1 MKLKRIA
8 LIAFSM
14 ICYMSLCFIII
25 CATGCTYASNYI
37 CGDGSSPTLTTTK
50 VVTTSPELQGNIP
63 IQGGTVSSPTQMM
76 TLPK

>member
-25 CATGCTYASNYI
+25 CATGCTYASQYI
-37 CGDGSSPTLTTTK
+37 CGDGSNPVLNTTK
-50 VVTTSPELQGNIP
+50 IVTTDPELQANVP
-63 IQGGTVSSPTQMM
+63 VQGGTVTNPQQTQ
-76 TLPK
+76 TNPK